1 MSELVDSSAM
11 HAAFDEWRSA
21 NPDMAQEL
29 GLVDGLPTIVHNTV
43 FPTLDMIIPI
53 PCPRGM
59 SCDRC
64 GTGRAGYTFR
74 WFSCLWLDDYKRF
87 RKDGTWL
94 PGDPEGHRA
103 MRDAAGFVGEI
114 LNSRGELVPED

>member
-1 MSELVDSSAM
+1 
-11 HAAFDEWRSA
+11 
-21 NPDMAQEL
+21 MAEEL
-29 GLVDGLPTIVHNTV
+29 GLVAGLP
-43 FPTLDMIIPI
+43 IIMHGLQEDIPEADGALI
-53 PCPRGM
+53 EVPCPRGR
-59 SCDRC
+59 RC
-64 GTGRAGYTFR
+64 WRCRIGKAGYTFR